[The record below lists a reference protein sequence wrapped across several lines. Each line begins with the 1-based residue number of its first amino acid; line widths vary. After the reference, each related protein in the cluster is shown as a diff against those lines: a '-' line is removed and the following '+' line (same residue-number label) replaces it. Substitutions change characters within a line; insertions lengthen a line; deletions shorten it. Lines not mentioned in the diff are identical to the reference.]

1 MSADGFRA
9 SVNRRLAL
17 RVGSLALVL
26 GAVFAGIAALAERQR
41 LEAQVVAVAKS
52 AAGRWNTAV
61 QTELDGAMNAS
72 RLQNSLQD
80 FAAGRGTRFQD
91 DGRFVLVRVY
101 DTDGR
106 RLAGLEGD
114 DSARQQR
121 LRQALDDAEFSPPPG
136 DFLVLSARLEG
147 DPYVAVALALANST
161 GQTRAWLV
169 GVFAPSEAQLAAARR
184 DVLRT
189 IAYVLGIVLL
199 TALAAYP
206 VIRGLLS
213 QLSRLAERLLD
224 ANLETLQVLGSAIA
238 KRDSDT
244 DAHNYRV
251 TVYSVRLAERT
262 GLNSTQI
269 QGLIKGALLHDVGKL
284 GIRDNVLLKPGRL
297 DEKEFEVMRTHVEHG
312 LDITARAEWLNE
324 AREVVG
330 SHHEKYAGDGYPR
343 GLSGEQIPVS
353 ARIFAIADVFDA
365 LTSKRPYKEPMS
377 YQDTMAILEE
387 GRGRHFDPA
396 LLDHFGHIA
405 RALYDEF
412 GGRDGDEAR
421 RELGRM
427 IERYFRAEAGAL
439 LDEA

>member
-1 MSADGFRA
+1 MSAEGFRA

-17 RVGSLALVL
+17 RIALLALVL
-26 GAVFAGIAALAERQR
+26 GAVFAGIAALGERQR

-52 AAGRWNTAV
+52 AAGRWNTAILA
-61 QTELDGAMNAS
+61 ELDGPLDGT
-72 RLQNSLQD
+72 RLQASLEA
-80 FAAGRGTRFQD
+80 FSAGRGTRFQD

-101 DTDGR
+101 DTAGG

-114 DSARQQR
+114 DSAPQQR
-121 LRQALDDAEFSPPPG
+121 LRKALDDAQFEPPPG
-136 DFLVLSARLEG
+136 DFLVLSTRLEG
-147 DPYVAVALALANST
+147 DPYVAVALALANSA

-169 GVFAPSEAQLAAARR
+169 GIFSPSEAQLSAARR
-184 DVLRT
+184 DVLRSV
-189 IAYVLGIVLL
+189 AYVLCIVLL

-206 VIRGLLS
+206 VIRGLLN

-251 TVYSVRLAERT
+251 TVYSVRLAERA
-262 GLNSTQI
+262 GLSSTQI

-297 DEKEFEVMRTHVEHG
+297 DETEFEIMRTHVEHG

-387 GRGRHFDPA
+387 GRGRHFDPT
-396 LLDHFGHIA
+396 LLDGFGQIS